1 MNAQDHHL
9 DQRLMQ
15 SFTTLTIDIPG
26 TSSMTRITS
35 PTDRILEPAA
45 SHDESAVANGGA
57 EPKSKR
63 NRELRRPPTRN
74 LIGFATTNDPGR
86 PAIAERNTAL
96 TILIG

>member
-1 MNAQDHHL
+1 
-9 DQRLMQ
+9 
-15 SFTTLTIDIPG
+15 
-26 TSSMTRITS
+26 MTRITS
-35 PTDRILEPAA
+35 PTGQILEPAA

-63 NRELRRPPTRN
+63 NRELRRRPTRN

-86 PAIAERNTAL
+86 PAIAEPNSAL